1 MDIEEFK
8 LKLIKCLNE
17 IDINASEEEVKK
29 LYKYMNTLI
38 EWNKVM
44 NLTAI
49 VEPNEIIIKHFEDSL
64 TINKYVNANDE
75 VIDVGTGAGFPGIP
89 IAIFN
94 EKANITLLD
103 SLNKRINFL
112 AEVTKNTGINNCS
125 LVHSRAEDA
134 GRLEKYREK
143 YDIATSI
150 AVAPL
155 NVLLEYLLPFAK
167 VGGLCICMKGPKTD
181 EEVKQSEN
189 ALKQL
194 GGKVEK
200 IEKIILQG
208 ENIERNIVVIRKIK
222 QTSKEYPRK
231 AGLPS
236 KKPL

>member
-94 EKANITLLD
+94 
-103 SLNKRINFL
+103 
-112 AEVTKNTGINNCS
+112 
-125 LVHSRAEDA
+125 
-134 GRLEKYREK
+134 
-143 YDIATSI
+143 
-150 AVAPL
+150 
-155 NVLLEYLLPFAK
+155 
-167 VGGLCICMKGPKTD
+167 
-181 EEVKQSEN
+181 
-189 ALKQL
+189 
-194 GGKVEK
+194 
-200 IEKIILQG
+200 
-208 ENIERNIVVIRKIK
+208 
-222 QTSKEYPRK
+222 
-231 AGLPS
+231 
-236 KKPL
+236 